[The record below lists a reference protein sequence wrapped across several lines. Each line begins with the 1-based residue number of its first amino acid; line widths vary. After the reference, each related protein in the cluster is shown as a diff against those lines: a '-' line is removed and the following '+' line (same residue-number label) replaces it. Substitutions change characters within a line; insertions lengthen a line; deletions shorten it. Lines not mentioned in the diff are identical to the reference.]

1 MAVEINGKVYRNLP
15 EQVKKNQEDIES
27 LEASSVRQEIFEELQ
42 EAGEERVIYLVPA
55 GDGYSQYI
63 YDSETSQFK
72 SVGGNLL
79 NLENGSGEN
88 SLQQKGNTASG
99 KDSFAQGL
107 SNTASNIQA
116 HAEGLG
122 TQAVGNFTHSE
133 GQYTI
138 AWADI
143 SHTEGVG
150 NVVGDMTQ
158 VAVRDRGQGGHAEG
172 LGNRVFGNYAHAEG
186 YGATALGEYS
196 HISGIGT
203 NDLSTSPQIG
213 MTKYDE
219 VNYIK
224 NISVGHG
231 ISYDAVNNITY
242 IGGSRFGNGTQTFNA
257 FKARLSA
264 GSVVKFLHVAG
275 TTEVGPE
282 MTVYNIGDDYIYLNG
297 KQEWIPSDNALKIEI
312 KQAPEDL
319 YFGTACGDG
328 SFVTGLCNIAVAPYQ
343 TVVGK
348 YNKNKPNTLFEVGN
362 GDGNPYRD
370 YTLGNAFEVYADGT
384 IGIPNFA
391 SASASVPSGMK
402 RIKCVNGVL
411 KVID

>member
-15 EQVKKNQEDIES
+15 EQVKKNQEDIEAVQDLPDRVEAIEENPV
-27 LEASSVRQEIFEELQ
+27 LE
-42 EAGEERVIYLVPA
+42 
-55 GDGYSQYI
+55 
-63 YDSETSQFK
+63 
-72 SVGGNLL
+72 L

-150 NVVGDMTQ
+150 NVVGDLTE
-158 VAVRDRGQGGHAEG
+158 VAVRATGQGGHAEG
-172 LGNRVFGNYAHAEG
+172 LGNRVFGGYGHAEG
-186 YGATALGEYS
+186 CGTTALGEFS
-196 HISGIGT
+196 HSSGIGS
-203 NDLSTSPQIG
+203 NDLSGSPQIG
-213 MTKYDE
+213 LTKYDE

-224 NISVGHG
+224 NTTVGHG
-231 ISYDAVNNITY
+231 LSYDATNNITY
-242 IGGSRFGNGTQTFNA
+242 ISGQMFGAGTQTFVAFNA
-257 FKARLSA
+257 RIQA
-264 GSVVKFLHVAG
+264 GSIVKFLHVAG
-275 TTEVGPE
+275 SSEVGPE
-282 MTVYNIGDDYIYLNG
+282 MVVYNKGDGFFYLKG
-297 KQEWIPSDNALKIEI
+297 KQEWIPSDDAIKIEI
-312 KQAPEDL
+312 QQAPKDL
-319 YFGTACGDG
+319 YYGTAAGTG
-328 SFVTGLCNIAVAPYQ
+328 SFVTGLNNIAVGAYQ

-348 YNKNKPNTLFEVGN
+348 YNKNKLNTLFEVGN
-362 GDGNPYRD
+362 GDGNPYRN
-370 YTLGNAFEVYADGT
+370 YTTGNAFEVYADGT
-384 IGIPNFA
+384 IGIPNFG
-391 SASASVPSGMK
+391 SASATVPIGMK
-402 RIKCVNGVL
+402 RIKCINGVL